1 MTGWLLISALLL
13 TSELAIAESPLA
25 TPSPSHSPRLKP
37 FKERLA
43 AAETV
48 QVQTN
53 ILGVKLD
60 TSLDEA
66 HRKLDSLGD
75 SSKPSLEATKDAER
89 DENERKVLWQLTKSD
104 FSSVL
109 VKTDDK
115 ERITYIA
122 GFLRPGKEIPFTQ
135 IGQTEKAP
143 ILTDRTVA
151 WDVVRPGQPLI
162 RVVARGE
169 KGKANSILVFVVK
182 RPSIQQWPKEKAE
195 TSAE

>member
-1 MTGWLLISALLL
+1 MTFRLFFGILLL
-13 TSELAIAESPLA
+13 FVTAGLGYALAG
-25 TPSPSHSPRLKP
+25 PSPSTSPSKSPKLAS

-48 QVQTN
+48 KVQTS
-53 ILGVKLD
+53 ILGLELDSSLEKAHEKLD
-60 TSLDEA
+60 PLVDP
-66 HRKLDSLGD
+66 
-75 SSKPSLEATKDAER
+75 SKPLVEAAEEAEH
-89 DENERKVLWQLTKSD
+89 DEKERKVLWQLAKSE

-109 VKTDDK
+109 LKTDDK

-122 GFLRPGKEIPFTQ
+122 GFLRPGKAIPFAE

-151 WDVVRPGQPLI
+151 WDVVRPNQPLI

-169 KGKANSILVFVVK
+169 KRRAASITIFIVK
-182 RPSIQQWPKEKAE
+182 RAPSR
-195 TSAE
+195 